1 MQSRVVALP
10 GEETL
15 IGSWTALTQLSP
27 AAQMINTSATTAAV
41 FPSWAP
47 LNNAILQIAPDDRA
61 AKDAVSQLAACYV
74 AAGVATWALWVRS
87 GITNLDAPTPGP
99 RSAACSATRR
109 LSSCTPPCHP
119 VGNCR
124 TASFGPPS
132 RQRREPA
139 TSRFATQTSNDPR
152 AYPGSPDG

>member
-1 MQSRVVALP
+1 VQSRVVALP

-74 AAGVATWALWVRS
+74 AAGWRHGHCGYAAVSRTSTR
-87 GITNLDAPTPGP
+87 PTPGP

-132 RQRREPA
+132 RQRHEPA
-139 TSRFATQTSNDPR
+139 TSRFATQTSNDPT